1 MQPTKLIVL
10 LQTFDKEEMKR
21 FGDYVQS
28 PYFNKREAPINLYK
42 ALMPLHPTFETLK
55 WEKVFK
61 KAFSDKTAYSETYL
75 RNVLSDLCSLAEE
88 FLGEETT
95 RSSPIFIGY
104 MVQSLL
110 LKRQFKM
117 AEVNLARL
125 KTSLQTNPDIYPGV
139 YGLWTFYYGLKKF
152 YHDLQEQRL
161 LYSEANQDL
170 ATAAKNDS
178 LHTLLESYYNMNTDP
193 KIYYQYEYDTDFFKR
208 FMGIIQPED
217 FEKEP
222 QVAISYYKLQL
233 QIQPTWQLWNSMNDY
248 LIQNKA
254 NLVDSSIFN
263 SNSVLL
269 IFINSQLKKGNE
281 LPSGILEKR
290 FALLEESIALLEKNK
305 QPFMGIYFE
314 NIVLTGFVLK
324 GEEWAKQY
332 IHDNSP
338 KLPDHLREGMTAYC
352 LARLYF
358 SMGDYTETIAIL
370 NAISPF
376 YHHYYFP
383 VKSLLLL
390 AYYEMDNYD
399 AFLTTL
405 DTFKHALKNHPELA
419 QKHHLAH
426 TNMNSILLKLY
437 KLKNRHNPKDIL
449 KIKEL
454 LQNPDLILNSR
465 EWATKKLQEIEAK
478 HTRLVW

>member
-1 MQPTKLIVL
+1 MKNTKFIPL
-10 LQTFDKEEMKR
+10 LQTFSPDELKR
-21 FGDYVQS
+21 FDDYVKS
-28 PYFNKREAPINLYK
+28 PYFNKREAPIKLY
-42 ALMPLHPTFETLK
+42 AVLLTAYPNFENLK

-61 KAFSDKTAYSETYL
+61 KAFPDKPAYSETYL
-75 RNVLSDLCSLAEE
+75 NNVLSDLYALAEE
-88 FLGEETT
+88 FLGQEMT
-95 RSSPIFIGY
+95 RLSPIFIGY
-104 MVQSLL
+104 IVYSLL

-117 AEVNLARL
+117 AQINLARM
-125 KTSLQTNPDIYPGV
+125 KTFLQTNPDIYPGG
-139 YGLWTFYYGLKKF
+139 YNMWCYYYTLKKF

-161 LYSEANQDL
+161 LYSEAHQDL
-170 ATAAKNDS
+170 ATALKNES
-178 LHTLLESYYNMNTDP
+178 LFTLLECFYDMNANP
-193 KIYYQYEYDTDFFKR
+193 LVYYQYEYDIDFFKR

-233 QIQPTWQLWNSMNDY
+233 QIQPNWQMWYNMYDY

-254 NLVDSSIFN
+254 NLVDTFIFN
-263 SNSVLL
+263 SYQVLL
-269 IFINSQLKKGNE
+269 NFINSQMRKGNN
-281 LPSGILEKR
+281 LPSGMLEKK

-305 QPFMGIYFE
+305 QPFMGLYFE
-314 NIVLTGFVLK
+314 NIVLTGFALK

-332 IHDNSP
+332 IHENSP
-338 KLPDHLREGMTAYC
+338 KLPEHLREGMTAYC

-390 AYYEMDNYD
+390 AYYEQDNYD

-405 DTFKHALKNHPELA
+405 DTFKHSLKNHPELA

-437 KLKNRHNPKDIL
+437 KLKNRYSSKDIL

-454 LQNPDLILNSR
+454 LQNPDLTLNSR
-465 EWATKKLQEIEAK
+465 EWATKKLKEIEAK
-478 HTRLVW
+478 HTHPA

>member
-1 MQPTKLIVL
+1 MKNTKFIPL
-10 LQTFDKEEMKR
+10 LQTFSPDELKR
-21 FGDYVQS
+21 FDDYVKS
-28 PYFNKREAPINLYK
+28 PYFNKREAPIKLY
-42 ALMPLHPTFETLK
+42 AVLLTAYPNFENLK
-55 WEKVFK
+55 WEKIFK
-61 KAFSDKTAYSETYL
+61 KAFPDKPAYSETYL
-75 RNVLSDLCSLAEE
+75 NNVLSDLYALAEE
-88 FLGEETT
+88 FLGVETT

-104 MVQSLL
+104 MVQTLL

-125 KTSLQTNPDIYPGV
+125 KTSLQTNPDIYPGI
-139 YGLWTFYYGLKKF
+139 LNMWCYYFRLKKF

-161 LYSEANQDL
+161 FSSEANQDL
-170 ATAAKNDS
+170 ATALKNES
-178 LHTLLESYYNMNTDP
+178 LQNLLECYYEMNTYP
-193 KIYYQYEYDTDFFKR
+193 LGYYQYEYDTDFFKR
-208 FMGIIQPED
+208 FTSIILPED

-233 QIQPTWQLWNSMNDY
+233 QIQSTWQLWYDMNNY

-254 NLVDSSIFN
+254 NLVDSTVFD
-263 SNSVLL
+263 SNQVLL
-269 IFINSQLKKGNE
+269 NFINSQLKKGNK
-281 LPSGILEKR
+281 LPSDILEKK

-305 QPFMGIYFE
+305 LPFMGIYFE
-314 NIVLTGFVLK
+314 NIVLTGFALK

-338 KLPDHLREGMTAYC
+338 KLPEHLREGMTAYC

-390 AYYEMDNYD
+390 AYYETDNYD

-405 DTFKHALKNHPELA
+405 DTFKHSLKNHPELA
-419 QKHHLAH
+419 KQHHIAH

-437 KLKNRHNPKDIL
+437 KLKNRYSPKDIL

-454 LQNPDLILNSR
+454 LQNPDLILFSR
-465 EWATKKLQEIEAK
+465 QWATKKLQEIEAK
-478 HTRLVW
+478 HTRLDR